1 MSSNLKD
8 ILGTIE
14 QLEKYFDEYQ
24 QSLQK
29 NSENIIQNLS
39 FTWKKM
45 QLEHEDVK
53 KLEEKIE
60 IQNNELTELKTKSD
74 DLEKKIEVLNSSKND
89 LQAKNSELQKS
100 LEQLSDNLKG
110 PKLEHEDLQLKLKN
124 VNDKIA
130 TKENDNNLLDQKK
143 IDNENRE
150 RHLRTEYSEEKMKDL
165 DLKLNHLKRNNYF
178 TSFLI
183 ENSEEEISEVDIL
196 ATIMAQGSCNLD
208 ELKKLLSIPPIMAV
222 RTIKQL
228 AVKGII
234 NLDEDTN
241 IVTMP

>member
-1 MSSNLKD
+1 MSSNLND
-8 ILGTIE
+8 ILGTVE
-14 QLEKYFDEYQ
+14 MLEKYFDEYQ
-24 QSLQK
+24 QSFKK

-39 FTWKKM
+39 LTWKKM
-45 QLEHEDVK
+45 QLEFEDVK

-60 IQNNELTELKTKSD
+60 IQNNELTELNTKSD
-74 DLEKKIEVLNSSKND
+74 DLTKKIDISKS
-89 LQAKNSELQKS
+89 AKNNLRVKTLELQKS
-100 LEQLSDNLKG
+100 VGQINDDLKG
-110 PKLEHEDLQLKLKN
+110 PKLELEDIQSKLKN
-124 VNDKIA
+124 INEKIV
-130 TKENDNNLLDQKK
+130 TKENDNSLLDQKK
-143 IDNENRE
+143 IDYENRE

-196 ATIMAQGSCNLD
+196 ATIMAQGSCNLN
-208 ELKKLLSIPPIMAV
+208 ELKKLLSVPPIMAV

-241 IVTMP
+241 IITMP

>member
-1 MSSNLKD
+1 MSSNLND
-8 ILGTIE
+8 ILGTVE
-14 QLEKYFDEYQ
+14 QLEKDFDKYQ
-24 QSLQK
+24 QSIQK
-29 NSENIIQNLS
+29 NSENIILNLS
-39 FTWKKM
+39 LIWKNM
-45 QLEHEDVK
+45 QLEHEDIK

-74 DLEKKIEVLNSSKND
+74 ELEKKIDVLKSSKND
-89 LQAKNSELQKS
+89 LLAKSSELQKS
-100 LEQLSDNLKG
+100 LEQISDDLKG
-110 PKLEHEDLQLKLKN
+110 PKLELEDLQSKLKI
-124 VNDKIA
+124 VNDKIV
-130 TKENDNNLLDQKK
+130 TKETDNNLLDQKK

-150 RHLRTEYSEEKMKDL
+150 RHLRTEYSEDKMKDL
-165 DLKLNHLKRNNYF
+165 DLKLSHLKRNNYF

-183 ENSEEEISEVDIL
+183 ENSDEEISEVDIL
-196 ATIMAQGSCNLD
+196 ATIIAQGSCNLD

-241 IVTMP
+241 IITMP

>member
-39 FTWKKM
+39 LTWKKM

-74 DLEKKIEVLNSSKND
+74 DLEKKIDVLKSSKND
-89 LQAKNSELQKS
+89 LKAKTSELQKS
-100 LEQLSDNLKG
+100 LEQLSNDLKG
-110 PKLEHEDLQLKLKN
+110 PKLELEDLQSKLKII
-124 VNDKIA
+124 NDKIV
-130 TKENDNNLLDQKK
+130 TKENDNSLLDQKK
-143 IDNENRE
+143 LDNENRE
-150 RHLRTEYSEEKMKDL
+150 KHLRAEYTEEKMMDL
-165 DLKLNHLKRNNYF
+165 DLKLNNLKRNNYF

-183 ENSEEEISEVDIL
+183 ENSEEEISEVDII

-234 NLDEDTN
+234 NLDEDSN
-241 IVTMP
+241 IITIP

>member
-1 MSSNLKD
+1 MSSNLND
-8 ILGTIE
+8 ILGTVE
-14 QLEKYFDEYQ
+14 QLEKDFDKYQ
-24 QSLQK
+24 QAIQK
-29 NSENIIQNLS
+29 NSENIILNLS
-39 FTWKKM
+39 LIWKNM
-45 QLEHEDVK
+45 QLEHEDIK

-74 DLEKKIEVLNSSKND
+74 DLEKKMNVLKSSKND
-89 LQAKNSELQKS
+89 LLAKSSELQKS
-100 LEQLSDNLKG
+100 LEQISDDLKG
-110 PKLEHEDLQLKLKN
+110 PKLELEDLQSKLKI
-124 VNDKIA
+124 VNDKIV
-130 TKENDNNLLDQKK
+130 TKETDNNLLDQKK

-150 RHLRTEYSEEKMKDL
+150 RHLKTEYSEDKMKDL
-165 DLKLNHLKRNNYF
+165 DLKLSHLKRNNYF

-196 ATIMAQGSCNLD
+196 AAIIAQGSCNLN
-208 ELKKLLSIPPIMAV
+208 ELKKLLSVPPIMAV

-241 IVTMP
+241 IITMP

>member
-1 MSSNLKD
+1 MSSNLND

-14 QLEKYFDEYQ
+14 QLEKYFDEYLQ
-24 QSLQK
+24 AIQK

-39 FTWKKM
+39 LTWKKM

-60 IQNNELTELKTKSD
+60 TQNNELTELNTKSD
-74 DLEKKIEVLNSSKND
+74 DLAKKIEVLKSSKNG
-89 LQAKNSELQKS
+89 LQAKTSELQKS
-100 LEQLSDNLKG
+100 IEQIRDDLKG
-110 PKLEHEDLQLKLKN
+110 PKLELEDLQSKLKI
-124 VNDKIA
+124 VNDKIDA
-130 TKENDNNLLDQKK
+130 KENDNKLLDQKK

-165 DLKLNHLKRNNYF
+165 ELKLNHLKRDNYF

-196 ATIMAQGSCNLD
+196 ATIMAQGSCNLN
-208 ELKKLLSIPPIMAV
+208 ELKKLLSVPPIMAV

>member
-1 MSSNLKD
+1 MSSNLND

-24 QSLQK
+24 QSLKK

-39 FTWKKM
+39 LTWKKM
-45 QLEHEDVK
+45 QLEHEEVK

-60 IQNNELTELKTKSD
+60 IQNNELTELNTKSD
-74 DLEKKIEVLNSSKND
+74 DLAKKIEVLKSSKNG
-89 LQAKNSELQKS
+89 LQAKTSELQKS
-100 LEQLSDNLKG
+100 IEQISDELKG
-110 PKLEHEDLQLKLKN
+110 PKIELEGLQSKLKIF
-124 VNDKIA
+124 NDKIVS
-130 TKENDNNLLDQKK
+130 KESDNKLLDKKK

-196 ATIMAQGSCNLD
+196 ATIMAQGSCNLN
-208 ELKKLLSIPPIMAV
+208 ELKKLLSVPPIMAV

-241 IVTMP
+241 IITMP

>member
-1 MSSNLKD
+1 MSSNLND

-14 QLEKYFDEYQ
+14 QLEKYFDEY
-24 QSLQK
+24 LQAIKK
-29 NSENIIQNLS
+29 NSDNIIQNLS
-39 FTWKKM
+39 LTWKKM
-45 QLEHEDVK
+45 QLEQEDVK
-53 KLEEKIE
+53 KLEEKME
-60 IQNNELTELKTKSD
+60 IQNNELTELNTKSE
-74 DLEKKIEVLNSSKND
+74 DLAKQIEVLKSSKNG
-89 LQAKNSELQKS
+89 LQAKTSELQKS
-100 LEQLSDNLKG
+100 IEQISDDLKG
-110 PKLEHEDLQLKLKN
+110 PKLELEDLLPKLKFI
-124 VNDKIA
+124 NDKIVS
-130 TKENDNNLLDQKK
+130 KEEDNNLLDQKK

-150 RHLRTEYSEEKMKDL
+150 KHLRTEYSEEKMKDL

-234 NLDEDTN
+234 NLDEDSN
-241 IVTMP
+241 IITMP

>member
-1 MSSNLKD
+1 MSSNLND

-24 QSLQK
+24 QSLKK

-39 FTWKKM
+39 LTWKKM
-45 QLEHEDVK
+45 QLELEEVK
-53 KLEEKIE
+53 KLEEAIE
-60 IQNNELTELKTKSD
+60 VQNNELTELNTKSD
-74 DLEKKIEVLNSSKND
+74 DLAKKIEVLKSSKNG
-89 LQAKNSELQKS
+89 LQAKTSELQKS
-100 LEQLSDNLKG
+100 IEQISDELKG
-110 PKLEHEDLQLKLKN
+110 PKIELEGLQSKLKIF
-124 VNDKIA
+124 NDKIVS
-130 TKENDNNLLDQKK
+130 KENDNKLLDQKK

-178 TSFLI
+178 TSFII

-196 ATIMAQGSCNLD
+196 ATIMAQGSCNLN
-208 ELKKLLSIPPIMAV
+208 ELKKLLSVPPIMAV

-241 IVTMP
+241 IITMP

>member
-1 MSSNLKD
+1 MSSNLND

-24 QSLQK
+24 QSLKK

-39 FTWKKM
+39 LTWKKM
-45 QLEHEDVK
+45 QLELEDVK
-53 KLEEKIE
+53 KLEEATE
-60 IQNNELTELKTKSD
+60 VQNNELTELNTKSD
-74 DLEKKIEVLNSSKND
+74 DLAKKIEVLKSSKNG
-89 LQAKNSELQKS
+89 LQAKTSELQKS
-100 LEQLSDNLKG
+100 IEQISDELKG
-110 PKLEHEDLQLKLKN
+110 PKLELEGLQSKLKIF
-124 VNDKIA
+124 NDKIVS
-130 TKENDNNLLDQKK
+130 KESDNKLLDQKK

-196 ATIMAQGSCNLD
+196 ATIMAQGSCNLN
-208 ELKKLLSIPPIMAV
+208 ELKKLLSVPPIMAV

-241 IVTMP
+241 IITMP

>member
-1 MSSNLKD
+1 MSSNLND

-14 QLEKYFDEYQ
+14 QLEKYFDEYLQ
-24 QSLQK
+24 AIQK

-39 FTWKKM
+39 LTWKKM
-45 QLEHEDVK
+45 QLEQEDVK

-60 IQNNELTELKTKSD
+60 IQNNELTELNTKSD
-74 DLEKKIEVLNSSKND
+74 DLAKQIEVLKSSKNG
-89 LQAKNSELQKS
+89 LQAKTSELQKS
-100 LEQLSDNLKG
+100 IEQISDDLKG
-110 PKLEHEDLQLKLKN
+110 PKLELEDLQSKLKFIN
-124 VNDKIA
+124 NKIVS
-130 TKENDNNLLDQKK
+130 KEEDNNLLDQKK

-165 DLKLNHLKRNNYF
+165 DLKLNHLKRDNYF

-196 ATIMAQGSCNLD
+196 ATIMAQGSCNLN
-208 ELKKLLSIPPIMAV
+208 ELKKLLSVPPIMAV

-234 NLDEDTN
+234 NLDEDSN
-241 IVTMP
+241 IITMP

>member
-1 MSSNLKD
+1 MSSNLND

-14 QLEKYFDEYQ
+14 MLEKYFDEYVQ
-24 QSLQK
+24 AIQK

-39 FTWKKM
+39 LTWKKM
-45 QLEHEDVK
+45 QLELEDVK

-60 IQNNELTELKTKSD
+60 IQNNELTELNTKSD
-74 DLEKKIEVLNSSKND
+74 DLTKKIEVLKS
-89 LQAKNSELQKS
+89 AKNNLRVKTLELQKTVG
-100 LEQLSDNLKG
+100 QISDDLKG
-110 PKLEHEDLQLKLKN
+110 PKLELEDIQSKLKN
-124 VNDKIA
+124 INEKIV
-130 TKENDNNLLDQKK
+130 TKENDNSLLDQKK

-165 DLKLNHLKRNNYF
+165 DLKLTHLKRNNYF

-196 ATIMAQGSCNLD
+196 ATIMAQGSCNLN
-208 ELKKLLSIPPIMAV
+208 ELKKLLSVPPIMAV

-241 IVTMP
+241 IITMH

>member
-8 ILGTIE
+8 ILGTVEKLE
-14 QLEKYFDEYQ
+14 QYFVDYQKSLEKNNQ
-24 QSLQK
+24 
-29 NSENIIQNLS
+29 NIILNLS
-39 FTWKKM
+39 LVWKNM
-45 QLEHEDVK
+45 QLEHEDIK

-60 IQNNELTELKTKSD
+60 IQNNELTELNTKSD
-74 DLEKKIEVLNSSKND
+74 DLAKKLDISKSSKNE
-89 LQAKNSELQKS
+89 LQAKTSELQKS
-100 LEQLSDNLKG
+100 LEQISDDLKG
-110 PKLEHEDLQLKLKN
+110 PKLELENLQSKLKIA
-124 VNDKIA
+124 NDKIV
-130 TKENDNNLLDQKK
+130 TKETDNNVLDQKK

-150 RHLRTEYSEEKMKDL
+150 RHLKTEYSEDKMKDL
-165 DLKLNHLKRNNYF
+165 DLKLSHLKRNNYF

-196 ATIMAQGSCNLD
+196 AAIIAQGSCNLN
-208 ELKKLLSIPPIMAV
+208 ELKKLLSVPPIMAV

-241 IVTMP
+241 IITMP

>member
-14 QLEKYFDEYQ
+14 QLEQYFDEYI
-24 QSLQK
+24 QSLKK
-29 NSENIIQNLS
+29 NSDNIIQNLS
-39 FTWKKM
+39 LTWKKM

-53 KLEEKIE
+53 KLEERIE
-60 IQNNELTELKTKSD
+60 IQNNELTELNTKSD
-74 DLEKKIEVLNSSKND
+74 DLEKKIDVLKTSKND
-89 LQAKNSELQKS
+89 LQAKTSELQKS
-100 LEQLSDNLKG
+100 IEQISDDLKG
-110 PKLEHEDLQLKLKN
+110 PTLEHEDLQSKLKS
-124 VNDKIA
+124 VNDKIV
-130 TKENDNNLLDQKK
+130 TKENDNSALDQKK

-150 RHLRTEYSEEKMKDL
+150 KHLITEYSEDKMKDL
-165 DLKLNHLKRNNYF
+165 DVKLTHLKSNNYF

-196 ATIMAQGSCNLD
+196 ATIIAQGSCNLND
-208 ELKKLLSIPPIMAV
+208 LKKLLSIPPIMAV

-241 IVTMP
+241 IISMP

>member
-1 MSSNLKD
+1 MSSNLND

-39 FTWKKM
+39 LTWKKM
-45 QLEHEDVK
+45 QLEHEEVK
-53 KLEEKIE
+53 KLEEKIN
-60 IQNNELTELKTKSD
+60 IQSNELTELKTKSD
-74 DLEKKIEVLNSSKND
+74 DLDKRMGILKSSKSD
-89 LQAKNSELQKS
+89 LQAKTSELQKS
-100 LEQLSDNLKG
+100 IEQLCDDLKG
-110 PKLEHEDLQLKLKN
+110 PKLELENLQSKLKI
-124 VNDKIA
+124 VSDKIV
-130 TKENDNNLLDQKK
+130 TKENDNSLLDQKK

-150 RHLRTEYSEEKMKDL
+150 RHLRAEYTEEKMKDL

-183 ENSEEEISEVDIL
+183 ENSKEEISEVDIL

-234 NLDEDTN
+234 NLDEDSN
-241 IVTMP
+241 VITMP

>member
-1 MSSNLKD
+1 MSSNLND

-24 QSLQK
+24 QSLKK

-39 FTWKKM
+39 LTWKKM
-45 QLEHEDVK
+45 QLELEDVK
-53 KLEEKIE
+53 KLEEAIE
-60 IQNNELTELKTKSD
+60 IQNNELTELNTKSD
-74 DLEKKIEVLNSSKND
+74 DLAKKIDVLKSSKNG
-89 LQAKNSELQKS
+89 LQAKASELKKS
-100 LEQLSDNLKG
+100 IEQISDDLKG
-110 PKLEHEDLQLKLKN
+110 PKLELEDLLSKLKII
-124 VNDKIA
+124 NDKIVS
-130 TKENDNNLLDQKK
+130 KENDNNVLDQKK

-150 RHLRTEYSEEKMKDL
+150 SHLRTEYSEDKMKDL
-165 DLKLNHLKRNNYF
+165 DLKLTHLKRNNYF

-196 ATIMAQGSCNLD
+196 ATIMAQGSCNLN
-208 ELKKLLSIPPIMAV
+208 ELKKLLSVPPIMAV

-241 IVTMP
+241 IITMP

>member
-14 QLEKYFDEYQ
+14 QFEAYFDEYQ
-24 QSLQK
+24 QSLKK
-29 NSENIIQNLS
+29 NSEKIIQNLS
-39 FTWKKM
+39 ITWKNMK
-45 QLEHEDVK
+45 LEHEDLK
-53 KLEEKIE
+53 KLEEAIE
-60 IQNNELTELKTKSD
+60 IQNNELTELNTKSD
-74 DLEKKIEVLNSSKND
+74 DLEKKINALKASKND
-89 LQAKNSELQKS
+89 IQAKTSELKKS
-100 LEQLSDNLKG
+100 IEQIRDNLKG
-110 PKLEHEDLQLKLKN
+110 PKLELEDLQSKLKII
-124 VNDKIA
+124 NDKIV
-130 TKENDNNLLDQKK
+130 TKETDNNILDQKK

-150 RHLRTEYSEEKMKDL
+150 RYLRTEYSEEKMKDL
-165 DLKLNHLKRNNYF
+165 DLKLNHMKRNNYF

-196 ATIMAQGSCNLD
+196 AKIMAHGSCKLD

-241 IVTMP
+241 IITMP

>member
-130 TKENDNNLLDQKK
+130 TKENDNNLLDQRK

>member
-1 MSSNLKD
+1 MSLNLKD

-24 QSLQK
+24 QSLKK
-29 NSENIIQNLS
+29 NSETIIQNLS
-39 FTWKKM
+39 LTWKKM
-45 QLEHEDVK
+45 QLEHEEVK
-53 KLEEKIE
+53 KVEEKID
-60 IQNNELTELKTKSD
+60 IQNNELMELKTISD
-74 DLEKKIEVLNSSKND
+74 DLEKRIDNQKSAEND

-100 LEQLSDNLKG
+100 LEQLSDDLKG
-110 PKLEHEDLQLKLKN
+110 PKLELEDLQSKLKI
-124 VNDKIA
+124 VNAKIV
-130 TKENDNNLLDQKK
+130 TKESENKLLDQKK

-150 RHLRTEYSEEKMKDL
+150 RHLRTEYTEEKMKAL
-165 DLKLNHLKRNNYF
+165 DVKLNHLKRDNYF

-183 ENSEEEISEVDIL
+183 ENSDEEISEVDIL
-196 ATIMAQGSCNLD
+196 ATIMAQGSCDLN
-208 ELKKLLSIPPIMAV
+208 ELKKLLSVPPIMAV

-241 IVTMP
+241 IITMP

>member
-1 MSSNLKD
+1 D
-8 ILGTIE
+8 I
-14 QLEKYFDEYQ
+14 
-24 QSLQK
+24 
-29 NSENIIQNLS
+29 
-39 FTWKKM
+39 
-45 QLEHEDVK
+45 K

-74 DLEKKIEVLNSSKND
+74 DLEKKMDVLKSSKND
-89 LQAKNSELQKS
+89 LLAKSSELQKS
-100 LEQLSDNLKG
+100 LEQISDDLKG
-110 PKLEHEDLQLKLKN
+110 PKLELEDLQSKLKI
-124 VNDKIA
+124 VNDKIV
-130 TKENDNNLLDQKK
+130 TKETDNNLLDQKK

-150 RHLRTEYSEEKMKDL
+150 RHLRTEYTEDKMKDL
-165 DLKLNHLKRNNYF
+165 DLKLVHLKRNNYF

-196 ATIMAQGSCNLD
+196 ATIIAQGSCNLN
-208 ELKKLLSIPPIMAV
+208 ELKKLLSVPPIMAV

-241 IVTMP
+241 IITMP

>member
-1 MSSNLKD
+1 MSSNLND

-14 QLEKYFDEYQ
+14 QLEKYFDEY
-24 QSLQK
+24 LQAIKK
-29 NSENIIQNLS
+29 NSDNIIQNLS
-39 FTWKKM
+39 LTWKKM
-45 QLEHEDVK
+45 QLEQEDVK

-60 IQNNELTELKTKSD
+60 IQNNELTELNTKSD
-74 DLEKKIEVLNSSKND
+74 DLAKQIEVLKSSKNG
-89 LQAKNSELQKS
+89 LQAKTSELQKS
-100 LEQLSDNLKG
+100 IEQISDDLKG
-110 PKLEHEDLQLKLKN
+110 PKLELEDLQSKLKFIN
-124 VNDKIA
+124 NKIVS
-130 TKENDNNLLDQKK
+130 KEEDNNLLDQKK

-165 DLKLNHLKRNNYF
+165 DLKLNHLKRDNYF

-196 ATIMAQGSCNLD
+196 ATIMAQGSCNLN
-208 ELKKLLSIPPIMAV
+208 ELKKLLSVPPIMAV

-234 NLDEDTN
+234 NLDEDSN
-241 IVTMP
+241 IITMP

>member
-1 MSSNLKD
+1 MSSNLND

-14 QLEKYFDEYQ
+14 MLEKYFDEYIQ
-24 QSLQK
+24 TIQK

-39 FTWKKM
+39 LTWKKM
-45 QLEHEDVK
+45 QLELEDVK
-53 KLEEKIE
+53 KLEEAIE
-60 IQNNELTELKTKSD
+60 VQNNELTELNTKSD
-74 DLEKKIEVLNSSKND
+74 DLAKKIDVLKSSKNG
-89 LQAKNSELQKS
+89 LQAKALELQKS
-100 LEQLSDNLKG
+100 IEQISDDLKG
-110 PKLEHEDLQLKLKN
+110 PKLELEDILSKLKT
-124 VNDKIA
+124 VNDKIV

-165 DLKLNHLKRNNYF
+165 DFKLRHLKKDNYF

-196 ATIMAQGSCNLD
+196 ATIMAQGSCNLN
-208 ELKKLLSIPPIMAV
+208 ELKKLLSVPPIMAV

-241 IVTMP
+241 IITMP

>member
-1 MSSNLKD
+1 MSSNLND

-24 QSLQK
+24 QSIKK

-39 FTWKKM
+39 LTWKKM
-45 QLEHEDVK
+45 QLELEDVK
-53 KLEEKIE
+53 KLEDSIE
-60 IQNNELTELKTKSD
+60 IQNNELTELNTKSD
-74 DLEKKIEVLNSSKND
+74 DLAKKIEVLKSSKNG
-89 LQAKNSELQKS
+89 LQTKTSELQKS
-100 LEQLSDNLKG
+100 IEQISDELKG
-110 PKLEHEDLQLKLKN
+110 PKLELEDLQSKLKI
-124 VNDKIA
+124 VNDKIV
-130 TKENDNNLLDQKK
+130 TKENDNCLLDQKK

-150 RHLRTEYSEEKMKDL
+150 KHLRTEYSEEKMKDL

-196 ATIMAQGSCNLD
+196 ATIMAQGSCNLN
-208 ELKKLLSIPPIMAV
+208 ELKKILSVPPIMAV

-234 NLDEDTN
+234 NLDEDTS
-241 IVTMP
+241 IITMP

>member
-1 MSSNLKD
+1 MSSNLND

-14 QLEKYFDEYQ
+14 QLEKYFDEY
-24 QSLQK
+24 LQAIKK
-29 NSENIIQNLS
+29 NSDNIIQNLS
-39 FTWKKM
+39 LTWKKM
-45 QLEHEDVK
+45 QLEQEDVK

-60 IQNNELTELKTKSD
+60 IQNNELTELNTKSD
-74 DLEKKIEVLNSSKND
+74 DLAKKIEVLKSSKNE
-89 LQAKNSELQKS
+89 LQAKTSELQKS
-100 LEQLSDNLKG
+100 IEQFSDELKG
-110 PKLEHEDLQLKLKN
+110 PKLELEDLQSKLKI

-143 IDNENRE
+143 IDNLNRE

-165 DLKLNHLKRNNYF
+165 DLKLNHLKRDNYF

-196 ATIMAQGSCNLD
+196 ATIMAQGSCNLN
-208 ELKKLLSIPPIMAV
+208 ELKKLLSVPPIMAV

-234 NLDEDTN
+234 NLDEDSN
-241 IVTMP
+241 IITMP

>member
-1 MSSNLKD
+1 MSSNLND

-14 QLEKYFDEYQ
+14 QLEKYFDEYLQ
-24 QSLQK
+24 AIQK
-29 NSENIIQNLS
+29 NSDNIIQNLS
-39 FTWKKM
+39 LTWKKM
-45 QLEHEDVK
+45 QLEQEDVK

-60 IQNNELTELKTKSD
+60 IQNNELTELNTKSD
-74 DLEKKIEVLNSSKND
+74 DLAKQIEVLKSSKNG
-89 LQAKNSELQKS
+89 LQAKTSELQKS
-100 LEQLSDNLKG
+100 IEQISDDLKG
-110 PKLEHEDLQLKLKN
+110 PKLELEDLQSKLKFIN
-124 VNDKIA
+124 NKIVS
-130 TKENDNNLLDQKK
+130 KEEDNNLLDQKK

-165 DLKLNHLKRNNYF
+165 DLKLNHLKRDNYF

-196 ATIMAQGSCNLD
+196 ATIMAQGSCNLN
-208 ELKKLLSIPPIMAV
+208 ELKKLLSVPPIMAV

-234 NLDEDTN
+234 NLDEDSN
-241 IVTMP
+241 IITMP

>member
-1 MSSNLKD
+1 MSSDLKD

-24 QSLQK
+24 QSLKK

-39 FTWKKM
+39 LTWKKM
-45 QLEHEDVK
+45 LLEQEEVT
-53 KLEEKIE
+53 KLEEKME

-74 DLEKKIEVLNSSKND
+74 DLEKKIAVLKTSKND
-89 LQAKNSELQKS
+89 LQTKNSDLQKS
-100 LEQLSDNLKG
+100 LEQLSDDLKG
-110 PKLEHEDLQLKLKN
+110 PTIEIEDLQVKLKN
-124 VNDKIA
+124 INDKVV
-130 TKENDNNLLDQKK
+130 TKEVDNNSLDQKK
-143 IDNENRE
+143 IDSKNRE
-150 RHLRTEYSEEKMKDL
+150 KHLRTEYTEEKMKDL

-178 TSFLI
+178 TSFII

-196 ATIMAQGSCNLD
+196 ATIMSQGSCNLG

-241 IVTMP
+241 LITMP

>member
-130 TKENDNNLLDQKK
+130 MKENDNNLLDQKK

>member
-1 MSSNLKD
+1 MSSNLND

-14 QLEKYFDEYQ
+14 QFEKYFDEYQ
-24 QSLQK
+24 ESLKK

-39 FTWKKM
+39 LTWKKM
-45 QLEHEDVK
+45 QLELKDVK
-53 KLEEKIE
+53 KLEEAIE
-60 IQNNELTELKTKSD
+60 IQNNELMELNTKSD
-74 DLEKKIEVLNSSKND
+74 DLEKKMDVLKSSKND
-89 LQAKNSELQKS
+89 LQAKTSELQKS
-100 LEQLSDNLKG
+100 LEQLRDDLKG
-110 PKLEHEDLQLKLKN
+110 PKLEFEDLQSKLKI

-143 IDNENRE
+143 IDNKNRE

-165 DLKLNHLKRNNYF
+165 DFKLTHLKKDNYF
-178 TSFLI
+178 TSFII

-196 ATIMAQGSCNLD
+196 ATIMAQGSCNLN
-208 ELKKLLSIPPIMAV
+208 ELKKLLSVPPIMAV

-228 AVKGII
+228 SVKGII

-241 IVTMP
+241 IITMP

>member
-1 MSSNLKD
+1 MSSNLND

-14 QLEKYFDEYQ
+14 QLEKDFDKYQ
-24 QSLQK
+24 QAIQK
-29 NSENIIQNLS
+29 NSENIILNLS
-39 FTWKKM
+39 LIWKNM
-45 QLEHEDVK
+45 QLEHEDIK

-74 DLEKKIEVLNSSKND
+74 DLEKKMNILKSSKND
-89 LQAKNSELQKS
+89 LLAKSSELQKS
-100 LEQLSDNLKG
+100 LEQISDDLKG
-110 PKLEHEDLQLKLKN
+110 PKLELEDLQSKLKI
-124 VNDKIA
+124 VNDKIV
-130 TKENDNNLLDQKK
+130 TKETDNNLLDQKK

-150 RHLRTEYSEEKMKDL
+150 RHLRTEYSEDKMKDL
-165 DLKLNHLKRNNYF
+165 DLKLSHLKRNNYF

-196 ATIMAQGSCNLD
+196 ATIIAQGSCNLN
-208 ELKKLLSIPPIMAV
+208 ELKKLLSVPPIMAV

-241 IVTMP
+241 IITMP

>member
-1 MSSNLKD
+1 MSSNLND

-14 QLEKYFDEYQ
+14 QLEKYFDEY
-24 QSLQK
+24 LQAIKK

-39 FTWKKM
+39 LTWKKM
-45 QLEHEDVK
+45 QLEQEDVK

-60 IQNNELTELKTKSD
+60 IQNNELTELNTKSD
-74 DLEKKIEVLNSSKND
+74 DLAKQIEVLKSSKNG
-89 LQAKNSELQKS
+89 LQAKTSELQKS
-100 LEQLSDNLKG
+100 IEQISDDLKG
-110 PKLEHEDLQLKLKN
+110 PKLELEDLQSKLKFIN
-124 VNDKIA
+124 NKIVS
-130 TKENDNNLLDQKK
+130 KEEDNNLLDQKK

-165 DLKLNHLKRNNYF
+165 DLKLNHLKRDNYF

-196 ATIMAQGSCNLD
+196 ATIMAQGSCNLN
-208 ELKKLLSIPPIMAV
+208 ELKKLLSVPPIMAV

-234 NLDEDTN
+234 NLDEDSN
-241 IVTMP
+241 IITMP

>member
-1 MSSNLKD
+1 MSSNLND

-24 QSLQK
+24 QSLKK
-29 NSENIIQNLS
+29 NSENIILNLS
-39 FTWKKM
+39 LTWKKM
-45 QLEHEDVK
+45 QLELEEVK
-53 KLEEKIE
+53 KLEEAIE
-60 IQNNELTELKTKSD
+60 VQNNELTELNTKSD
-74 DLEKKIEVLNSSKND
+74 DLAKKIEVLKSSKNG
-89 LQAKNSELQKS
+89 LQAKTSELQKS
-100 LEQLSDNLKG
+100 IEQISDELKG
-110 PKLEHEDLQLKLKN
+110 PKIELEGLQSKLKIF
-124 VNDKIA
+124 NDKIVS
-130 TKENDNNLLDQKK
+130 KESDNKLLDKKK

-196 ATIMAQGSCNLD
+196 ATIMAQGSCNLN
-208 ELKKLLSIPPIMAV
+208 ELKKLLSVPPIMAV

-241 IVTMP
+241 IITMP